1 MNKFL
6 QLLSNPIAVIFIF
19 GVIVFLR
26 FYHLDA
32 DPPFLQDTDF
42 MVDEGGWVHNAR
54 NQLLF
59 DTWLQHDHDFPY
71 FAAPGFVYLILLAFK
86 IGGLSLLS
94 ARAISAIAGV
104 LTVVVLFLFMK
115 RETSKKEALLTT
127 FFLGFSYFHILY
139 SRVAMAESLLTLML
153 ILTIYLW
160 RLGKS
165 KLIFSFLAG
174 LALTTMFIIKL
185 SALYFLPI
193 LLLLLLLEWWRKEVN
208 WRQIILLGLAA
219 LSLAIPYLVL
229 FIRPNWSVY
238 SLYNFQTSSISL
250 HPKFIPNFFV
260 FNESLSFSP
269 ILLVLT
275 VGFLV
280 DLLINFLQQGKAAI
294 KNLNYPAI
302 VALSICIGNSVLL
315 AVSSV
320 QPPRR
325 YLPYFIAMAIF
336 AAQWITTE
344 GTFLNKA
351 AFAGSKK
358 FIHNF
363 ILSAA
368 ILFPLFIFVGWVIFP
383 EAANW
388 LEKGLGIELGNSP
401 GIDFAGQMFLLT
413 PFFLLALLG
422 LSLVMQQRRIPSI
435 SLSFILITFST
446 YLASYWI
453 SVICDYFSIDFSLWL
468 KLMVGVACFI
478 IFYYTWK
485 GIKLSSSNMA
495 NFKAGIFGSILAIQF
510 ALLLIWLISPTYS
523 IRDVGLKIKQTI
535 EERPLVTCYSSFIIG
550 TENRI
555 YYGYPSDSE
564 TFEPTDQHFIL
575 TNYCNGPKF
584 HHDAQ
589 KLYYPKIV
597 SIPTSSEEMGIFHV
611 APYGHPKKPR
621 WIFYLWRANGQSGGK
636 SRLGPSIS
644 KLESQNYFLQ
654 DNLNNAAMN
663 EVNRKRLFLS
673 FRTDPSAD
681 WRTEE

>member
-1 MNKFL
+1 MNKFI
-6 QLLSNPIAVIFIF
+6 QLLSHPITVIFIF
-19 GVIVFLR
+19 GLIIFLR
-26 FYHLDA
+26 FYRLDA

-104 LTVVVLFLFMK
+104 LTVVVLFFLMK
-115 RETSKKEALLTT
+115 RESTKNEAVLATI
-127 FFLGFSYFHILY
+127 FLGFSFFHILY

-165 KLIFSFLAG
+165 KLIFSSLAG
-174 LALTTMFIIKL
+174 LTLTTMFIIKL

-193 LLLLLLLEWWRKEVN
+193 LLVLMLFERWRKEVK
-208 WRQIILLGLAA
+208 WRQIILLGLVA
-219 LSLAIPYLVL
+219 LSLAIPYLIY
-229 FIRPNWSVY
+229 FIIPNWTVY

-260 FNESLSFSP
+260 LNESLSFSP

-280 DLLINFLQQGKAAI
+280 DLLIKFLQQGKAAI
-294 KNLNYPAI
+294 KKLNYPAI
-302 VALSICIGNSVLL
+302 VALSIFIGNSVLL

-325 YLPYFIAMAIF
+325 YIPFFIGMAII
-336 AAQWITTE
+336 AAQWITAE

-351 AFAGSKK
+351 TFSGSKK
-358 FIHNF
+358 FICNF
-363 ILSAA
+363 IVSAA
-368 ILFPLFIFVGWVIFP
+368 ILFPLFFFVTWLIFP

-388 LEKGLGIELGNSP
+388 LEKGLAIELGNSP

-413 PFFLLALLG
+413 PLFLLALLG
-422 LSLVMQQRRIPSI
+422 LFLVMQQRKMPSI

-468 KLMVGVACFI
+468 KLIAGVAFFI
-478 IFYYTWK
+478 IFYYAWER
-485 GIKLSSSNMA
+485 IKINSNNLA

-523 IRDVGLKIKQTI
+523 IRDVGLKIKQII

-550 TENRI
+550 SENRI
-555 YYGYPSDSE
+555 FYGYPADSA
-564 TFEPTDQHFIL
+564 TFTPTDQHFIL

-584 HHDAQ
+584 HHDAR

-597 SIPTSSEEMGIFHV
+597 TIPAASEEMGIFHV
-611 APYGHPKKPR
+611 ATYGHPKKPR
-621 WIFYLWRANGQSGGK
+621 WIFYLWRANGA
-636 SRLGPSIS
+636 
-644 KLESQNYFLQ
+644 F
-654 DNLNNAAMN
+654 
-663 EVNRKRLFLS
+663 
-673 FRTDPSAD
+673 AD
-681 WRTEE
+681 